1 MVPHRM
7 QNQCQYVTK
16 QFAKKITTF
25 QELELKALIGMISG
39 DKDSLCL
46 SVSIHTVTFWSIQLT
61 LDCGENGN
69 YQYSKKKAELLNQE
83 I

>member
-7 QNQCQYVTK
+7 QNQHQFITK

-25 QELELKALIGMISG
+25 QELELKAFIGMISG

-46 SVSIHTVTFWSIQLT
+46 SVSIHTVTFWSLQLM
-61 LDCGENGN
+61 LDCRENESC
-69 YQYSKKKAELLNQE
+69 QY
-83 I
+83 